1 MRNKLA
7 FTYVNLANA
16 PGYKSGRHPS
26 ADSSIN
32 HIELIAA
39 WSLGCRR
46 HEYRARRGAKVASR
60 LKPLSGEKECNVT
73 TSVTYAGSSAAA
85 GAGSDV
91 SPSAFCWYR
100 SIAIVRS
107 FMSSGIDGSRCDSI
121 LEKIVSPS

>member
-1 MRNKLA
+1 MKIGKCKLSLDSRLGRDESHDVRHVRVMYLLLNKVVYLMRNKLA

-26 ADSSIN
+26 AGSSIN

-60 LKPLSGEKECNVT
+60 SKPLSGKKNV
-73 TSVTYAGSSAAA
+73 
-85 GAGSDV
+85 
-91 SPSAFCWYR
+91 R
-100 SIAIVRS
+100 
-107 FMSSGIDGSRCDSI
+107 
-121 LEKIVSPS
+121 